1 MVLRSPSQKRRQNPW
16 ETSSKSEL
24 VPIGTHKLFI
34 STSGPTRTPRSPVI
48 IYFTGGGVPV
58 AAHIRLQAVLS
69 TFARVYFYDRSGYDW
84 SQTGPVE
91 HPTADVAAAECYALL
106 KAVQVSP
113 PYILVGHSY
122 GSIIAREFL
131 DLYTP
136 SVAGMV
142 LADSATELMYEVFSE
157 PLPGADMA
165 AIAEGID
172 VVKLTHLREES
183 KLTDKEWEGA
193 IEAIER
199 TAPASNA
206 EDCRGSGRPLA
217 RKRQFQMQALGHQP
231 LSVIRC
237 NTANDYRVVY
247 EAGVE
252 AGNGTEEQ
260 RAGAR
265 KFIETW
271 ELYDDELRAAQ
282 LRLSSKCRYKHIAD
296 CGHDIAIRRPEVIAK
311 EVRWVLDQLA
321 SSELPDRMPERGATT
336 GAEDPLAK
344 RIPERRMTTLG

>member
-1 MVLRSPSQKRRQNPW
+1 MVLRSLSQKRRQNPW

-34 STSGPTRTPRSPVI
+34 STSGPARTPGTPVI

-58 AAHIRLQAVLS
+58 AAHVRLQAVLS

-84 SQTGPVE
+84 SQVGPVE

-122 GSIIAREFL
+122 GSIVAREFL
-131 DLYTP
+131 DLYTD

-142 LADSATELMYEVFSE
+142 LADSATELLYEVFSE

-165 AIAEGID
+165 AIAESID
-172 VVKLTHLREES
+172 VAKLTHLREES
-183 KLTDKEWEGA
+183 SLTDREWETA

-237 NTANDYRVVY
+237 NTAHDYRIVY
-247 EAGVE
+247 EAGIA

-260 RAGAR
+260 RAGAL

-296 CGHDIAIRRPEVIAK
+296 CGHDVAIRRPEVIAK
-311 EVRWVLDQLA
+311 EVRWVLEQLA
-321 SSELPDRMPERGATT
+321 LSDMPHKMPERRATT
-336 GAEDPLAK
+336 GPADPLQ
-344 RIPERRMTTLG
+344 PMLERRKTIHG